1 MNKNIEAAMG
11 NIDSKIDRTREAVDA
26 ITSRAEQ
33 GVLKAADDVAQQT
46 HDAGTYL
53 HESVQ
58 AATQDAHQRLNDSAL
73 AIDRGYNRARSEMS
87 RAAASAR
94 SFATENPGTALM
106 IAASAGFA
114 VGMLAHRHR
123 PWA

>member
-1 MNKNIEAAMG
+1 MNKTIEAAVG
-11 NIDSKIDRTREAVDA
+11 NIDSKIDRTRDAVNA
-26 ITSRAEQ
+26 ITDRAEQ
-33 GVLKAADDVAQQT
+33 RVANAADGVVQQT

-53 HESVQ
+53 HDAVQ
-58 AATQDAHQRLNDSAL
+58 TATSDAHTRLNDSAL
-73 AIDRGYNRARSEMS
+73 AIDRGYNRAKSEVS

-114 VGMLAHRHR
+114 VGILAHRHR